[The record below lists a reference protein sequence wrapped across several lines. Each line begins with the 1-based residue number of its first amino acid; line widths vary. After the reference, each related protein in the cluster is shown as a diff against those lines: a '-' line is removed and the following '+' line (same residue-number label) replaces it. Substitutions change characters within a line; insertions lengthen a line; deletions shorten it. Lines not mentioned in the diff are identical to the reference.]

1 MPELDRPYT
10 YVISS
15 KHGNVSASKHMDL
28 SVFFLNSDHKIS
40 KLGGRN
46 HLIKLFNIYEE
57 ILTSIG
63 SATLEGQYG
72 TLVASLFDPDGRT
85 HIPTL

>member
-1 MPELDRPYT
+1 M
-10 YVISS
+10 ISS

-28 SVFFLNSDHKIS
+28 SVFLLNSDHKIS
-40 KLGGRN
+40 KLGCRN

-57 ILTSIG
+57 ILTSVG
-63 SATLEGQYG
+63 SATLRGQYG

-85 HIPTL
+85 RIPTL